1 MKKAKQRV
9 KNTSAQVAAARAS
22 ITVGNTMGPARDAAV
37 QPAAEG
43 QAVGGQPAE
52 GQPAEGQPAEGQP
65 GDGHAVGRVTAS
77 PGSGES
83 GDQEDGTSEDASTI
97 QSGLPPIYLALAIS
111 INLAADFQK
120 RNSNVIEEE

>member
-9 KNTSAQVAAARAS
+9 TNTSAQVAVARAT
-22 ITVGNTMGPARDAAV
+22 ITVGNTVGAARDEAV
-37 QPAAEG
+37 QPAA
-43 QAVGGQPAE
+43 
-52 GQPAEGQPAEGQP
+52 
-65 GDGHAVGRVTAS
+65 DGHAVERVTAS

-83 GDQEDGTSEDASTI
+83 GDQEDGTSEEASTI